1 MSTLKGRM
9 AQISAAALLLC
20 AANLPARAGIP
31 VYDATDDMNSQMA
44 FAQFLEE
51 VSNQIVQIGH
61 QITQITH
68 LQNTFNSMTGSRG
81 LGSLQRDSGF
91 DNYVPL
97 DAVQRITRASQQGY
111 GGLTAPART
120 LRDNNKIFDCTLIE
134 ESRRASCDRDLSR
147 PWADKALLDEAMAT
161 SGGRMAH
168 INRLT
173 DAINDTTDP
182 AGKLEMIGRLNA
194 EQAMLQQEQTRALL
208 MAQQLQAQDR
218 LDLMQ
223 RRERTAAMLRSGK
236 SIADFYGAGAGVEP

>member
-9 AQISAAALLLC
+9 AQVSAAALLIC
-20 AANLPARAGIP
+20 AATLPARAGIP
-31 VYDATDDMNSQMA
+31 VYDAIDDMNSKMA

-68 LQNTFNSMTGSRG
+68 LQNTLNNMTGSRG
-81 LGSLQRDSGF
+81 LGALQRNSSF

-97 DAVQRITRASQQGY
+97 DAVQRITNASKNGY
-111 GGLTAPART
+111 AGLTAPAKT

-134 ESRRASCDRDLSR
+134 ESRRAGCDRELSR

-161 SGGRMAH
+161 SAGRMAH
-168 INRLT
+168 INGLT
-173 DAINDTTDP
+173 DAISATTDQ

-208 MAQQLQAQDR
+208 MAQQIQAQDR
-218 LDLMQ
+218 IEQMQ
-223 RRERTAAMLRSGK
+223 RRERTAEMLRSGK